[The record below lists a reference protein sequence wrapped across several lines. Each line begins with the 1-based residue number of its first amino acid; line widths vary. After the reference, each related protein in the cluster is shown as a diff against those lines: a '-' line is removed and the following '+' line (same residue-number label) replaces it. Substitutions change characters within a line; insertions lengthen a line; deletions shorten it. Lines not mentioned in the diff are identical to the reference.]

1 MYYEGLCPAEWFLY
15 NLCPSFDTALA
26 QLGVIPIIRN
36 NFVEIVAVSEHYLIP
51 NHVKN
56 KESKKNPVKL
66 SNGKILMKKEKKKIF
81 VPNLQH
87 CQFG

>member
-1 MYYEGLCPAEWFLY
+1 M
-15 NLCPSFDTALA
+15 LA

-66 SNGKILMKKEKKKIF
+66 SNGKILMKKEKKKKSSYLIYNI
-81 VPNLQH
+81 VSLGKMAGKPSS
-87 CQFG
+87 